1 YELVDFLI
9 HEKDYRRGLDICL
22 LVEKIEPC
30 DHKIIQYKMQL
41 FNKTGNVEEAIKE
54 YERYKLMKDK
64 MN

>member
-1 YELVDFLI
+1 MKRLPP
-9 HEKDYRRGLDICL
+9 GLDICL